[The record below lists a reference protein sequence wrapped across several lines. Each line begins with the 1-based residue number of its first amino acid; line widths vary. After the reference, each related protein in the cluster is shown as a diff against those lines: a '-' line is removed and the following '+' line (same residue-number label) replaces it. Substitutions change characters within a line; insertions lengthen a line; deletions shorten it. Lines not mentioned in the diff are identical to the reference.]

1 MQPHGCHLKS
11 SGYSW
16 MSVAV
21 AGTATLR
28 NPLRVGNKVP
38 ESRFASWARFY
49 LGDLLKKK
57 EVLTA
62 RFIYSFKNF

>member
-1 MQPHGCHLKS
+1 
-11 SGYSW
+11 